1 MQHYHNVGNHNP
13 VSFIAGLTFFC
24 IVFALTGCGA
34 TPHTPRAAHAYGK
47 KPDNNNIE
55 QLLRS
60 EANRWKGTPHRLGG
74 NSRKGIDCSGFVSK
88 LYKSLFNIRL
98 PRSARE
104 QAHVGT
110 PVSRIQ
116 IRAGDL
122 VFFLPPR
129 KGRHVGIYLGSGEFV
144 HASSTNGVTISNMTN
159 PYWRKCYWKARR
171 VL

>member
-1 MQHYHNVGNHNP
+1 MKHFQNVSNP
-13 VSFIAGLTFFC
+13 SLVYVIACLMFFC
-24 IVFALTGCGA
+24 IVLALTGCGS
-34 TPHTPRAAHAYGK
+34 TPHKPISASARVA
-47 KPDNNNIE
+47 KPDNNIE

-88 LYKSLFNIRL
+88 LYKNLFNIRL
-98 PRSARE
+98 PRSTRD
-104 QAHVGT
+104 QVRVGK

-129 KGRHVGIYLGSGEFV
+129 KSRHVGIYLGRGEFV
-144 HASSTNGVTISNMTN
+144 HASSTNGVMISSMTD

>member
-1 MQHYHNVGNHNP
+1 MQHFHNVGNHNP
-13 VSFIAGLTFFC
+13 VSFIAGLMFFC
-24 IVFALTGCGA
+24 IVFALTGCGSSH
-34 TPHTPRAAHAYGK
+34 HTPIAAHAYGT
-47 KPDNNNIE
+47 KPYNNIE

-98 PRSARE
+98 PRSARD
-104 QAHVGT
+104 QARVGT
-110 PVSRIQ
+110 PISRIK

-122 VFFLPPR
+122 VFFLPPK
-129 KGRHVGIYLGSGEFV
+129 KGRHVGIYLGKGEFV
-144 HASSTNGVTISNMTN
+144 HASSTNGVMISNMTN

>member
-1 MQHYHNVGNHNP
+1 MQYFHNVGNHNP
-13 VSFIAGLTFFC
+13 VSLIAGLAFFC
-24 IVFALTGCGA
+24 IVFALTGCGSS
-34 TPHTPRAAHAYGK
+34 PHTPIAAHAYGT
-47 KPDNNNIE
+47 KPDNNIE

-74 NSRKGIDCSGFVSK
+74 NSRKGIDCSGLVSQ

-98 PRSARE
+98 PRSARD
-104 QAHVGT
+104 QARVGT

-122 VFFLPPR
+122 VFFLPPK
-129 KGRHVGIYLGSGEFV
+129 KGRHVGIYLGRGEFV
-144 HASSTNGVTISNMTN
+144 HASSTNGVMISNMTN

>member
-1 MQHYHNVGNHNP
+1 MKHFQNVSNTSL
-13 VSFIAGLTFFC
+13 VSVVACLMFFC
-24 IVFALTGCGA
+24 IVLALTGCGS
-34 TPHTPRAAHAYGK
+34 TPHKPISARARVA
-47 KPDNNNIE
+47 KPHNNIE

-88 LYKSLFNIRL
+88 LYKNLFNIRL
-98 PRSARE
+98 PRSTKDQVR
-104 QAHVGT
+104 VGK

-129 KGRHVGIYLGSGEFV
+129 KSRHVGIYLGRGEFV
-144 HASSTNGVTISNMTN
+144 HASSTNGVMISSMTD

>member
-1 MQHYHNVGNHNP
+1 MRKHSQNICNANLV
-13 VSFIAGLTFFC
+13 FDIACLIFFC
-24 IVFALTGCGA
+24 ILFALTGCGS
-34 TPHTPRAAHAYGK
+34 TPHKPIAAHAK
-47 KPDNNNIE
+47 VVKPDKDIE
-55 QLLRS
+55 QLLRA
-60 EANRWKGTPHRLGG
+60 EVERWEGTPHRLGG

-88 LYKSLFNIRL
+88 LYKKLFNIRL
-98 PRSARE
+98 PRSTKGQVR
-104 QAHVGT
+104 VGT

-129 KGRHVGIYLGSGEFV
+129 KSRHVGIYLGRGEFV
-144 HASSTNGVTISNMTN
+144 HASSTNGVMISSMTD